1 MINYGFND
9 PNLRT
14 SMKRKMKVT
23 GSGSVKAEPDIAT
36 VNLGVVTE
44 DMSLEAAQRENVLKT
59 NAVIDSLLKLKVS
72 RKDIST
78 ASFDIQPQY
87 DFIEGRQEFRGFRV
101 TNILSVTVR
110 DLSKTGEII
119 DTAIASGANRVDNVR
134 FSVENPTEYYSRA
147 LSLAV
152 RNASEKAKEL
162 SYDFGIQLDPI
173 PIRIT
178 EQSSVALP
186 EEAQTMKLM
195 ASPTPILPGQIE
207 ISARIE
213 VVFEYR

>member
-1 MINYGFND
+1 MINYGFSD
-9 PNLRT
+9 PNPRT
-14 SMKRKMKVT
+14 SMRRKMKVT
-23 GSGSVKAEPDIAT
+23 GSGSIKAEPDIAT

-44 DMSLEAAQRENVLKT
+44 NMSLEAAQRENTLRT

-72 RKDIST
+72 RKDIGT

-87 DFIEGRQEFRGFRV
+87 DFVEGRQEFKGFRV

-119 DTAIASGANRVDNVR
+119 DTAIASGANRVDSVR
-134 FSVENPTEYYSRA
+134 FSVENPAEYYSRA

-152 RNASEKAKEL
+152 RSASEKAKEL
-162 SYDFGIQLDPI
+162 SYDFGVQLNPI

-178 EQSSVALP
+178 EQSSVTLP

-195 ASPTPILPGQIE
+195 ASSTPILPGQIE
-207 ISARIE
+207 ITARIE